1 MRAILKQFCHTH
13 ICTGKKNYKEIGLNK
28 MVNELSYALSCSI
41 NSLRPPPHLQLKFF
55 RVTEWKKKPHLV
67 LLLLSFRALF
77 FI

>member
-41 NSLRPPPHLQLKFF
+41 NPLRPPP
-55 RVTEWKKKPHLV
+55 PPPN
-67 LLLLSFRALF
+67 
-77 FI
+77 